1 MGVMSISQF
10 ILMFVFPLLGAISV
24 FIWLTYGLAK
34 LYQRYIGKN
43 SQQAGTENTTLKS
56 PRSKKWIAFVIFTL
70 IVNSWNIYLSYIFYN
85 INQQIMTQEKNKD
98 KRSRFIL
105 SQDFQH
111 DQFLFPKGTLV
122 NLYNV
127 HDTGKNFEPL
137 SLYGLK
143 KAKFPTPVFMAGVWT
158 DTIDLNSDFGILLQ
172 LSKDQQIAPLYKQ
185 DGKGGYVKDKQRY
198 QVSCQQGQLA
208 KFTVTDGYY
217 PTPDYDKEDWYAD
230 QTPLFKPAQ
239 WLFVECESAP
249 PIVLDPPYPQPKLN
263 NDD

>member
-1 MGVMSISQF
+1 MIPMGVMSIPQF
-10 ILMFVFPLLGAISV
+10 ILMFVFPLLGAISIFV
-24 FIWLTYGLAK
+24 WLIYGLSK
-34 LYQRYIGKN
+34 LVQRN
-43 SQQAGTENTTLKS
+43 AARFSNHQPKS
-56 PRSKKWIAFVIFTL
+56 KKPRSKKWIAFLIFTL
-70 IVNSWNIYLSYIFYN
+70 IVNSWNVYMSFRLYGIG
-85 INQQIMTQEKNKD
+85 QQIMTQEKNKD

-105 SQDFQH
+105 MQDFQH

-143 KAKFPTPVFMAGVWT
+143 KAKFPTPVYIAGVWT
-158 DTIDLNSDFGILLQ
+158 DTIDLNSDFDILLQ

-198 QVSCQQGQLA
+198 QVSCQQRQLA

-239 WLFVECESAP
+239 WLFVGCQSAAS
-249 PIVLDPPYPQPKLN
+249 IVLDPPHPQPKLTL
-263 NDD
+263 D